1 MEISPQIRNSKP
13 PRAGSQRSMSG
24 PITTASMAM
33 AMAAGEATM
42 KHRKTTSS
50 DSLAWKDMFDGV
62 AHLSPEN
69 TQKFSVQNVNNS
81 NPAEKKDP
89 PEKSEG
95 EGENDYGS
103 SQITRS
109 RELRLA
115 LYIALAHG
123 GLILSLAALYGV
135 GKLLEEYWTPIQW
148 AILCS
153 MPLREIQGSLVEF
166 WTQPLKL
173 GLLETILAL
182 PVAVCEAMAGT
193 FNDLKAAI
201 SRVVRKSKK
210 FKGQSSEE
218 NKNKNQQAGFS
229 KLLRW
234 LVSFALF
241 VLTYERLGAA
251 VWAIFLFGGFILYAA
266 GRTVHLQDSTPGGKT
281 QVASTLAAIS
291 MARRRRAD
299 NDSELPIWSRASRG
313 LTQCVLKRLHTLIAL
328 GLITMMIV
336 GSVAGILFFS
346 YKIGLESRDAVMSIK
361 VHVQKSNY
369 AERVGLKQWIN
380 DNNIPEL
387 MDTYTVKFY
396 ETISQQ
402 VDAIAQQYNMTELAQ
417 SFKHYVMKSKPNQTS
432 TSSALVIPPHP
443 ITQKLQNIRVKAHN
457 RDFRAI
463 YTEVE
468 GIFGDLALS
477 PEVLMEKAK
486 GFAVQSL
493 DVVKSVYASSTMVL
507 TGSTNLVLSIGVS
520 IASGAAG
527 VFNFFSQSMVFFWL
541 LYYLIT
547 AESGGVM
554 DHVLDMLPISNQTR
568 SRCAK
573 VLDRA
578 VSSVML
584 ATAKVAFFQAAVT
597 WLFFRFFQIHF
608 VYMSTVLAFTSAM
621 LPIFPSWVSSL
632 PAAIQLAVEGRYV
645 QSVVLSIIHLCIM
658 DYGVTEIQCDVPG
671 QNAYL
676 TGLSIIGGMALFSS
690 ALEGAI
696 MGPLILTFMMALKNL
711 YGEFVLAS
719 LKEVNN

>member
-1 MEISPQIRNSKP
+1 MESSPQIRNSKP
-13 PRAGSQRSMSG
+13 PRASQRSMSG
-24 PITTASMAM
+24 PITTASMAK
-33 AMAAGEATM
+33 AMAEGQATI
-42 KHRKTTSS
+42 KHRKTSS
-50 DSLAWKDMFDGV
+50 SESLAWKDMFDGV

-69 TQKFSVQNVNNS
+69 HEKFFSRDIKS
-81 NPAEKKDP
+81 TDPAEKKAP
-89 PEKSEG
+89 PKENEA
-95 EGENDYGS
+95 EGENSYEP
-103 SQITRS
+103 SQITRNP
-109 RELRLA
+109 ELRLA
-115 LYIALAHG
+115 MYIALAHG

-182 PVAVCEAMAGT
+182 PVALCQAMVGT

-201 SRVVRKSKK
+201 CRVVRKSKK
-210 FKGQSSEE
+210 SKVQSSEE
-218 NKNKNQQAGFS
+218 NKNKNQQVGFS
-229 KLLRW
+229 TLLRW
-234 LVSFALF
+234 LVSFGLF
-241 VLTYERLGAA
+241 MLTYERLGASA
-251 VWAIFLFGGFILYAA
+251 WAIFSFAGCILYAA
-266 GRTVHLQDSTPGGKT
+266 SRTVHLQDPSPGSKKH
-281 QVASTLAAIS
+281 VASTLAAIS

-299 NDSELPIWSRASRG
+299 GDSQLPIWSRVSRG

-336 GSVAGILFFS
+336 GSMAGILFFS

-402 VDAIAQQYNMTELAQ
+402 VDSIAQQYNMTELVQ
-417 SFKHYVMKSKPNQTS
+417 SFKHFVIKSKPNETS
-432 TSSALVIPPHP
+432 TTSALAIPPHP
-443 ITQKLQNIRVKAHN
+443 ITQKLQNIRVRAHN

-468 GIFGDLALS
+468 GIFSDLALS

-486 GFAVQSL
+486 GFALQSL
-493 DVVKSVYASSTMVL
+493 DVVKRVYASGTMVM

-547 AESGGVM
+547 SESGGVM
-554 DHVLDMLPISNQTR
+554 DHVLDVLPISYSTR

-573 VLDRA
+573 VLDHA
-578 VSSVML
+578 VSSVLL
-584 ATAKVAFFQAAVT
+584 ATAKVAIFQAAVT

-608 VYMSTVLAFTSAM
+608 VYMSTVLAFTSAL
-621 LPIFPSWVSSL
+621 LPIFPFWVSSL
-632 PAAIQLAVEGRYV
+632 PAAVQLAVEGRYV
-645 QSVVLSIIHLCIM
+645 QSVVLTIIHLCIM
-658 DYGVTEIQCDVPG
+658 DYGVTAIQCDVPG

-690 ALEGAI
+690 TLEGAI

-719 LKEVNN
+719 LKEK

>member
-1 MEISPQIRNSKP
+1 MESSPQIRNSRP
-13 PRAGSQRSMSG
+13 PRASQRSMSG
-24 PITTASMAM
+24 PITTASMAK
-33 AMAAGEATM
+33 AMAEGEATI
-42 KHRKTTSS
+42 KHRKTSS
-50 DSLAWKDMFDGV
+50 SESLAWKDMFDGV

-69 TQKFSVQNVNNS
+69 HQKFFSRDIKS
-81 NPAEKKDP
+81 TDPAEKKVP
-89 PEKSEG
+89 PKENEA
-95 EGENDYGS
+95 EGENSYEP
-103 SQITRS
+103 SQITRNP
-109 RELRLA
+109 ELRLA

-123 GLILSLAALYGV
+123 GLILSLAAVYGV

-182 PVAVCEAMAGT
+182 PVAVIQAMVGT

-201 SRVVRKSKK
+201 CRVVRKSKK
-210 FKGQSSEE
+210 YKVQSSEE
-218 NKNKNQQAGFS
+218 NKNKNQQVGFS

-234 LVSFALF
+234 LVSFGLF
-241 VLTYERLGAA
+241 MLTYERLGASA
-251 VWAIFLFGGFILYAA
+251 WAIFSFAGCILYAA
-266 GRTVHLQDSTPGGKT
+266 GRTVHLQDPSPGSKKH
-281 QVASTLAAIS
+281 VASTLAAIS

-299 NDSELPIWSRASRG
+299 DDSQLPIWSRASRG

-336 GSVAGILFFS
+336 GSMAGIMFFS
-346 YKIGLESRDAVMSIK
+346 YKIGMESRDAVMSIK

-396 ETISQQ
+396 DTISQQ
-402 VDAIAQQYNMTELAQ
+402 VDSIAQQYNMTELVQ
-417 SFKHYVMKSKPNQTS
+417 SFKHFVIKSKPNETS
-432 TSSALVIPPHP
+432 TTSELAIPPHP

-468 GIFGDLALS
+468 GIFSDLALS

-486 GFAVQSL
+486 GFALQSL
-493 DVVKSVYASSTMVL
+493 DVVKRVYASGTMVM

-547 AESGGVM
+547 SESGGVM
-554 DHVLDMLPISNQTR
+554 DHVLDMLPVSKTTR

-573 VLDRA
+573 VLDHA
-578 VSSVML
+578 VSSVLL
-584 ATAKVAFFQAAVT
+584 ATAKIAIFQAAVT

-608 VYMSTVLAFTSAM
+608 VYMSTVLAFTSAL
-621 LPIFPSWVSSL
+621 LPILPFWVSSL
-632 PAAIQLAVEGRYV
+632 PAAVQLAVEGRYV
-645 QSVVLSIIHLCIM
+645 QSVVLTIIHLCIM
-658 DYGVTEIQCDVPG
+658 DYGVTAIQYDVPG

-690 ALEGAI
+690 TLEGAL

-719 LKEVNN
+719 LKEMK